1 MKTVYK
7 ILSLLNKRQKNYLL
21 ILYFMI
27 LIVVS
32 LELLGIGIIIPI
44 IYTLMNNDFF
54 SLYPS
59 LSFLNSLLGYPDQTK
74 LLKILLILILSIFLL
89 KNLYLTLFNWFETK
103 FVNKVK
109 EDISLYLFN
118 NFIQKNIDFH
128 LKTNSSVLLTLIRND
143 LAEYTNGLQALI
155 TLLTEVSIILAIII
169 FLVFYEPLGFILS
182 GSAMGFF
189 SIILFIS
196 TSGRFKKLGKERQA
210 TERTRTKKILEGLSG
225 IKEIKVFNIE
235 NATSQN
241 YKILCDK
248 LAKLYGFSQFM
259 TRIPKIYFELIAVA
273 GVVVL
278 TFFLIN
284 QNENSVK
291 ILTTLG
297 VFSVAT
303 FKLLPSLNKIQNSLG
318 YMRFIDKAVLSLND
332 FIDKDQSNQHKKMI
346 NINSKIEFSNIY
358 FKYQAREENVLEN
371 INLNLKIG
379 EKIAIT
385 GQTGSGKSTLIDL
398 ILGLQ
403 SPDQG
408 EIKVDGKIVKPDSNT
423 WLNSIGYVP
432 QNIYLFDESIEYN
445 ITLKDKN
452 TKINKEYLNKIL
464 NVCQLDK
471 FTNSLKEKLDTK
483 VGEKGVQISGGQ
495 KQRIGIARALY
506 KNPKIIIFDE
516 ATNAIDAQTEKQL
529 ISEMTKQFYDRSM
542 VFVTHKQIPFKSF
555 NKIYQI
561 ENKKIEIV

>member
-1 MKTVYK
+1 MKTIYK
-7 ILSLLNKRQKNYLL
+7 ILSLLNRRQKNYLL
-21 ILYFMI
+21 ILYIMN
-27 LIVVS
+27 LIVVG
-32 LELLGIGIIIPI
+32 LELLGIGIIVPI
-44 IYTLMNNDFF
+44 IYTLMNSDFF

-59 LSFLNSLLGYPDQTK
+59 LNFLNSFLGYPDQAK
-74 LLKILLILILSIFLL
+74 LLKILLFLIFSIFLF
-89 KNLYLTLFNWFETK
+89 KNLYLALFNWFETK
-103 FVNKVK
+103 FVNKVR
-109 EDISLYLFN
+109 EDISLYLFK
-118 NFIQKNIDFH
+118 NFIQKNLDFH

-155 TLLTEVSIILAIII
+155 TLLTELSIILAIII
-169 FLVFYEPLGFILS
+169 FLIFYEPQGFIIA
-182 GSAMGFF
+182 GSVMGFF
-189 SIILFIS
+189 SILLYLL

-210 TERTRTKKILEGLSG
+210 VERTRTKKIIEGLSG

-235 NATSQN
+235 KITSLN

-248 LAKLYGFSQFM
+248 LAKLYSFSQFM

-278 TFFLIN
+278 TFLLIN
-284 QNENSVK
+284 KYEDSAK

-332 FIDKDQSNQHKKMI
+332 FIDKDQSNQHKKRI
-346 NINSKIEFSNIY
+346 DVNSKIELSNIY
-358 FKYQAREENVLEN
+358 FKYQAREKNVLEN

-385 GQTGSGKSTLIDL
+385 GHTGSGKSTLIDL

-408 EIKVDGKIVKPDSNT
+408 EIKVDGKIVKPDSDT
-423 WLNSIGYVP
+423 WLTSIGYVP
-432 QNIYLFDESIEYN
+432 QNIYLFDETIEYN

-452 TKINKEYLNKIL
+452 TKINKEYLDKIL

-516 ATNAIDAQTEKQL
+516 ATNSLDNKTEEALNESLSKNFNDKAF
-529 ISEMTKQFYDRSM
+529 ISI
-542 VFVTHKQIPFKSF
+542 THKIIDNSKFDKVY
-555 NKIYQI
+555 KIQ
-561 ENKKIEIV
+561 NGKIQS